1 MNNSYHILTE
11 QIEAALKQYL
21 EIPDCP
27 QKTVYQAMYEA
38 VNAGGKRLPP
48 GRSEYSGFQRNV
60 RQTGNRSSLLYD
72 ENRSISSGRAGRSG
86 KKILCVRR
94 CQYFRKMLY
103 LFLFYNLAALMSR
116 NL

>member
-38 VNAGGKRLPP
+38 VNAGGKRLRPSSALPP
-48 GRSEYSGFQRNV
+48 AKS
-60 RQTGNRSSLLYD
+60 
-72 ENRSISSGRAGRSG
+72 
-86 KKILCVRR
+86 
-94 CQYFRKMLY
+94 
-103 LFLFYNLAALMSR
+103 AAARLSKPSPLPAPWR
-116 NL
+116 